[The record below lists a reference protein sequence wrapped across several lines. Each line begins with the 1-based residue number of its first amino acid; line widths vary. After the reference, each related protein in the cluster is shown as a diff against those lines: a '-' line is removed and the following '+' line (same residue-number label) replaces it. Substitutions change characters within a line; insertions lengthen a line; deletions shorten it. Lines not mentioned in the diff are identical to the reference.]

1 MSFRPVVEVE
11 EAESDV
17 ESDLKKRI
25 ALMEEEEKLKIEEHV
40 KKVSVEKEE
49 EESVKQNE
57 NKLNGTFNNF
67 DGSAATG
74 LPKYQELFKA
84 PKLPPLPSSMATA
97 SQGPPLPQT
106 NFQEIPQP
114 AASVVPPAPK
124 PIFPS
129 QQQEVKVPQPAQLV
143 KKKEEVTPKPADAKA
158 VADKMDYD
166 KLFGN

>member
-1 MSFRPVVEVE
+1 MTKEFCIFDELGEYSDGFLPSFSTE
-11 EAESDV
+11 
-17 ESDLKKRI
+17 
-25 ALMEEEEKLKIEEHV
+25 
-40 KKVSVEKEE
+40 
-49 EESVKQNE
+49 
-57 NKLNGTFNNF
+57 
-67 DGSAATG
+67 
-74 LPKYQELFKA
+74 
-84 PKLPPLPSSMATA
+84 PPLPSSMATA

-124 PIFPS
+124 PVFPS